1 MTLPVSTWAKLLAGK
16 TALSSVL
23 AEQSNLSVD
32 QTTQIQALLAL
43 FDLPSF
49 RA

>member
-1 MTLPVSTWAKLLAGK
+1 LAVSTWAKLLAGK
-16 TALSSVL
+16 TSLSSVL
-23 AEQSNLSVD
+23 AEHGNLSVD

>member
-1 MTLPVSTWAKLLAGK
+1 
-16 TALSSVL
+16 L
-23 AEQSNLSVD
+23 AELGNLSVD
-32 QTTQIQALLAL
+32 QTMQVQALLAL